1 MVTTPYSA
9 DLANPQEAPE
19 AEAERPR
26 STSRLI
32 LWLVVLALGALF
44 LTLNLVSGT
53 IKESTAGLKGELTIL
68 QRTLAKSPAPE
79 AGEQSLKATLVQFQ
93 KQVTVMESVQATL
106 AASFVDWPAVMK
118 VIGAYD
124 LDELVLTSITQNEGK
139 IILAGQAR
147 DETAVMT
154 YADTLRRADQ
164 FKRVVVQSITLRSAP
179 TPTPQGN
186 KAPAGP
192 AQGDKLAGFSIAI
205 ELKAAIAAPAR

>member
-1 MVTTPYSA
+1 MVATPYSA
-9 DLANPQEAPE
+9 DLTDPQEAPE
-19 AEAERPR
+19 AQAERPR

-44 LTLNLVSGT
+44 MTLNLISGT
-53 IKESTAGLKGELTIL
+53 IKQSTAGVKDELAAL
-68 QRTLAKSPAPE
+68 QSTLAKTPAPE
-79 AGEQSLKATLVQFQ
+79 AGEQSLKATFVQVQ
-93 KQVTVMESVQATL
+93 KQLAVMESVQATL

-124 LDELVLTSITQNEGK
+124 LSELALSSITQNEGK

-147 DETAVMT
+147 DETAVMA

-179 TPTPQGN
+179 TPAPQGN
-186 KAPAGP
+186 RAPAGA